1 MAAIIAVY
9 AFSFVG
15 ATLLLPLLLTSV
27 NCIQI
32 AMLHQPIDSAER
44 PRVEHS
50 KERMKI
56 MAKVAHHRANQ
67 NLTST
72 PLSND
77 PLDY

>member
-44 PRVEHS
+44 PRVS
-50 KERMKI
+50 NPDERAECTKM
-56 MAKVAHHRANQ
+56 VGLRASIHNKD
-67 NLTST
+67 THIVT
-72 PLSND
+72 
-77 PLDY
+77 